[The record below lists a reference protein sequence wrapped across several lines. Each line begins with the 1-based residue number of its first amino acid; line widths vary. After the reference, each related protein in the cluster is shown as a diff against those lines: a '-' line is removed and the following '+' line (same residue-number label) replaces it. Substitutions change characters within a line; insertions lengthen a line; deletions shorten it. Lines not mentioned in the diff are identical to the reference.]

1 MSAKRFEPTELG
13 EIVNKLIVEFFPD
26 IVDVAFTAEME
37 GKLDQV
43 EIGEEQWQH
52 VIDQFYQPFVK
63 ELNKAESEIEKIQIK
78 DEPAG
83 FDCDVCGHPMV
94 IKLGRFGKFYA
105 CSNFPECRNTKAIT
119 KEIGVTCPV
128 CHKGQVIERKTKKI
142 GYFMVVISIQI
153 VSLSRGIYLL
163 DVLAL
168 SQVTILLR
176 KKFVVANK

>member
-1 MSAKRFEPTELG
+1 MAEGETVKKISTSPEQHFTQPPARYSEATLIKTLEENGVGRPSTYAPTLEVIQRRYYVKLSAKRFEPTELG

-78 DEPAG
+78 DEPA
-83 FDCDVCGHPMV
+83 
-94 IKLGRFGKFYA
+94 
-105 CSNFPECRNTKAIT
+105 
-119 KEIGVTCPV
+119 
-128 CHKGQVIERKTKKI
+128 
-142 GYFMVVISIQI
+142 
-153 VSLSRGIYLL
+153 
-163 DVLAL
+163 
-168 SQVTILLR
+168 
-176 KKFVVANK
+176 

>member
-1 MSAKRFEPTELG
+1 MIQRRYYVKLSAKRFEPTELG

-43 EIGEEQWQH
+43 EIGEEEWQH
-52 VIDQFYQPFVK
+52 VIDQFYQPFVR

-128 CHKGQVIERKTKKI
+128 CHKGQVIERKTKK
-142 GYFMVVISIQI
+142 
-153 VSLSRGIYLL
+153 
-163 DVLAL
+163 
-168 SQVTILLR
+168 
-176 KKFVVANK
+176 K